1 MPGGQGEQ
9 AGRPVLSIDAGVVE
23 DVIDPKRDRLV
34 IIASSL
40 GTVFEW
46 YDFFLYGILASL
58 LGKLFFATGN
68 PTTELLFSLFAFA
81 IGFFFRPL
89 GALLFG
95 WFGDKVGRKYT
106 FLITISV
113 MGGATACIGLLPTFE
128 QAGIMAPI
136 LLLLLRTLQGLALGG
151 EYGGAAIYVAEHA
164 PPGRRGA
171 YTSWIQAAAA
181 GGFMLTLGVVLSAKA
196 IIPEA
201 EFAAWGWRVPFLV
214 SILLLAIS
222 IWVRLMLA
230 ESPVF
235 QKMKAAGTTSKNPF
249 KDALS
254 APGNKGRLLI
264 ALAVSA
270 GFTVIFYTSQFGTL
284 YFLQNT
290 ARLPETEALLYL
302 AVGVLV
308 SAPAYVI
315 FGGLSDRFGRKQVLV
330 AGFVLTLIL
339 LFPIFHLMAKGANPA
354 LSEAMAR
361 APVTVELPPCD
372 YNIFLKQEA
381 ECGKALEWLTK
392 RGVSYGKKDAPV
404 LAMNVGGTRLE
415 GFDKEAWNTALNT
428 AGWPE
433 RADPERIV
441 AWQLLLAVMAIGLL
455 SGWTYAPIAALL
467 VEMFPAR
474 VRYTSMSVP
483 YHIGTGYF
491 GGFLPV
497 VSQYIVVSTGDVFA
511 GLWYTIAV
519 VTVGLLV
526 MLLFLKD
533 TRHIDIHD

>member
-1 MPGGQGEQ
+1 
-9 AGRPVLSIDAGVVE
+9 LSVDAGVVE
-23 DVIDPKRDRLV
+23 RGAEDGAGDVIDPKRDRLV
-34 IIASSL
+34 IVASSL

-46 YDFFLYGILASL
+46 YDFFLYGILAGL

-270 GFTVIFYTSQFGTL
+270 GFTVIFYTGQFGTL

-290 ARLPETEALLYL
+290 ARLPETDALLYL
-302 AVGVLV
+302 AVGALV

-330 AGFVLTLIL
+330 AGFVLTLIF
-339 LFPIFHLMAKGANPA
+339 LFPIFHLMARGANPA
-354 LSEAMAR
+354 LSEALAT

-392 RGVSYGKKDAPV
+392 RGVSYRKADAPV
-404 LAMNVGGTRLE
+404 LAMNVAGTRLE
-415 GFDKEAWNTALNT
+415 GFDKAAWNNALNA

-433 RADPERIV
+433 KADPDRIV
-441 AWQLLLAVMAIGLL
+441 AWQLLLALMAVGLL

-497 VSQYIVVSTGDVFA
+497 VSQYIIVSTGDVFA

-519 VTVGLLV
+519 VTVGLVV

-533 TRHIDIHD
+533 TRHIDIND

>member
-1 MPGGQGEQ
+1 MGADVET
-9 AGRPVLSIDAGVVE
+9 VE

-34 IIASSL
+34 IVASSL

-89 GALLFG
+89 GALVFG

-106 FLITISV
+106 FLITIAM
-113 MGGATACIGLLPTFE
+113 MGGATTCIGLLPTFE
-128 QAGIMAPI
+128 QAGIAAPI
-136 LLLLLRTLQGLALGG
+136 MLLVLRTLQGLALGG

-164 PPGRRGA
+164 PPGKRGA

-181 GGFMLTLGVVLSAKA
+181 GGFMLTLGVVLGTKA
-196 IIPEA
+196 LIAEPE
-201 EFAAWGWRVPFLV
+201 FVAWGWRVPFLM
-214 SILLLAIS
+214 SILLLGIS
-222 IWVRLMLA
+222 LWVRLKLS

-235 QKMKAAGTTSKNPF
+235 QKMKSAGTTSKNPF

-254 APGNKGRLLI
+254 APGNKGRLLV

-290 ARLPETEALLYL
+290 ARLPEREALLYL
-302 AVGVLV
+302 AFGVLV
-308 SAPAYVI
+308 SAPAYI
-315 FGGLSDRFGRKQVLV
+315 YFGGLSDRFGRKQVLSV
-330 AGFVLTLIL
+330 GFAITLAA
-339 LFPIFHLMAKGANPA
+339 LFPIFQLMASGANPA
-354 LSEAMAR
+354 LYQAMAT
-361 APVTVELPPCD
+361 APVTVELPACE
-372 YNIFLKQEA
+372 YNILLKQEA
-381 ECGKALEWLTK
+381 ECGKALEWLIK
-392 RGVSYGKKDAPV
+392 RGVSYEKTDAPV
-404 LAMNVGGTRLE
+404 LAMNVAGVRLE
-415 GFDKEAWNTALNT
+415 GFDKDAWGVALNA

-433 RADPERIV
+433 KADPDRIV
-441 AWQLLLAVMAIGLL
+441 AWKLLLAVMAIGLL
-455 SGWTYAPIAALL
+455 SGWTYAPIAAVL

-497 VSQYIVVSTGDVFA
+497 ISQYIVVSTGDVFA
-511 GLWYTIAV
+511 GLWYTIV
-519 VTVGLLV
+519 VVAVGLVV

-533 TRHIDIHD
+533 SRHININD

>member
-1 MPGGQGEQ
+1 
-9 AGRPVLSIDAGVVE
+9 
-23 DVIDPKRDRLV
+23 
-34 IIASSL
+34 
-40 GTVFEW
+40 
-46 YDFFLYGILASL
+46 
-58 LGKLFFATGN
+58 
-68 PTTELLFSLFAFA
+68 
-81 IGFFFRPL
+81 
-89 GALLFG
+89 
-95 WFGDKVGRKYT
+95 
-106 FLITISV
+106 
-113 MGGATACIGLLPTFE
+113 
-128 QAGIMAPI
+128 
-136 LLLLLRTLQGLALGG
+136 
-151 EYGGAAIYVAEHA
+151 
-164 PPGRRGA
+164 
-171 YTSWIQAAAA
+171 
-181 GGFMLTLGVVLSAKA
+181 
-196 IIPEA
+196 
-201 EFAAWGWRVPFLV
+201 
-214 SILLLAIS
+214 
-222 IWVRLMLA
+222 VRLKLS

-235 QKMKAAGTTSKNPF
+235 QKMKSAGTTSANPF

-254 APGNKGRLLI
+254 APGNKGRLLV

-302 AVGVLV
+302 AVGVAV
-308 SAPAYVI
+308 SAPAYVW

-330 AGFVLTLIL
+330 AGFALTLL
-339 LFPIFHLMAKGANPA
+339 ALFPIFNLMAKGANPA
-354 LSEAMAR
+354 LSEALR
-361 APVTVELPPCD
+361 TAPVTVELPECQ
-372 YNIFLKQEA
+372 YNIFTKQEA

-392 RGVSYGKKDAPV
+392 RGVSYTKQDAPV
-404 LAMNVGGTRLE
+404 LAMRVAGARLE
-415 GFDKEAWNTALNT
+415 GFDKDQWNAALNA

-433 RADPERIV
+433 KADPDRIV

-497 VSQYIVVSTGDVFA
+497 ISQYIVVKTGDVFA

-519 VTVGLLV
+519 VVVGLVV

-533 TRHIDIHD
+533 TRDINIHD